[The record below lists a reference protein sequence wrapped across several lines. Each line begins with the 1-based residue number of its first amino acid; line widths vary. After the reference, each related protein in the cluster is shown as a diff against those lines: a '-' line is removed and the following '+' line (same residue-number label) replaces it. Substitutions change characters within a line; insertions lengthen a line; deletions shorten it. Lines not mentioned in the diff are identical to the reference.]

1 MKLLIVDDH
10 DLNLK
15 LLRAQLEGEGH
26 AVLEASDGVEALE
39 VLDREPVD
47 GVISD
52 ILMPRMDGYRLC
64 MELRGRPQLAALP
77 FVLYTSTYNSPGDR
91 KLAESLGADAY
102 IHKPAPTRQL
112 VDAVQSATPRRSSAG
127 APTVAPIAAPEP
139 LMKQYN
145 EVLIR
150 KLEEKGLELE
160 RAHEG
165 LVASQARLASLVD
178 TAMDAIIAVD
188 EERRVVLF
196 NPAAGRMFGC
206 DPQLALGRSLN
217 DFIPVH
223 SRDLHDRHMDDFAR
237 QADSGRPVSLREVS
251 ALRADGSEFPIE
263 ANLSR
268 IESSQG
274 TLFTAFIRDI
284 TERRQSE
291 LALQASEAGLR
302 RAQDVARMGHAIID
316 DRQQVESS
324 SESLA
329 ELLDLPKGELP
340 GSVEDWLALVHP
352 DDRARVRSAS
362 AQARGQRRR
371 LDLTYRVRRGGDW
384 RYIRHIL
391 ELLPQRSEDE
401 GGLRTFNTFQDVT
414 EQRLSEEKIGR
425 LNRVY
430 AVLSGINSLIVRAGD
445 RDALF
450 REACRI
456 LVETGRFSKAWIGL
470 VDEGVDPIRLMAWHG
485 GSDAYFEDLQRR
497 LVDAQGATGSVIKLA
512 LAGRRA
518 VVSNDVGTDER
529 VSLRDKLVRS
539 GSLAFAVFPLVA
551 DDRTVGALSIHAST
565 VGFFDAEETQLLQGL
580 ADDISFALDRLIK
593 SDRIRYLAHHDPLT
607 GLPNRAL
614 FSELLAQQLPDDER
628 GDHLVC
634 VGMLDLV
641 RFRRINETLGRRAGD
656 DLLTQVAVRL
666 REVDPWA
673 ARMGPDMFAL
683 QLVDRRTA
691 AELARD
697 FEHIASH
704 CFERPFVVGGEE
716 IRMGCRIGAA
726 AYPGDGDNPED
737 LLRNAEAALRRARD
751 AVEPVVFYAPGMNAS
766 ANEAM
771 ALESKLRRA
780 IEREEF
786 VLHYQPKVRLA
797 DRRICGI
804 EALIRWMDPE
814 RGLVPPNRFIP
825 VLEETG
831 LIGAVGKWALRRALA
846 DLREWRSA
854 GAAPIR
860 VAVNVSPLQL
870 NQPDFPAKVAALVA
884 EHGEADALE
893 LEITESVIMHDVDRK
908 ITMLE
913 EVRALGVHVAVD
925 DFGTGYSS
933 LSYIA
938 RLPITSLKID
948 RAFVT
953 DMTTGPVGHVLVSS
967 IIALAH
973 ALKLKVVAEG
983 VETEEQASMLLNLDC
998 DEGQGYLFSK
1008 PVPSDALL
1016 ALLLADAGLMP
1027 EPT

>member
-39 VLDREPVD
+39 VLDRETVD

-512 LAGRRA
+512 L
-518 VVSNDVGTDER
+518 
-529 VSLRDKLVRS
+529 
-539 GSLAFAVFPLVA
+539 
-551 DDRTVGALSIHAST
+551 
-565 VGFFDAEETQLLQGL
+565 QGL

-656 DLLTQVAVRL
+656 DLLTQVALRQ